1 MHFAHAVAEPRTR
14 GGYPRHCPGRPAPA
28 HTQTAIGKACRS
40 AEPERRAT
48 NDTHHNAGLGR
59 HQLHGDRRPAG
70 DPRPDLRRGRGDRLE
85 LLPAAAAPRR
95 RGRAGVL
102 PQAGRRGGRQHD
114 RAARRDDEARRERQ
128 RRRAAQARR
137 GVSAV
142 SKLSLRRDPIR
153 LVLSRGPWAA
163 AWYLLGYLA
172 VGWLLFAIALSTAVA
187 GAGLSITF
195 AGLPVLVAAAAA
207 IRWCADVERA
217 RLRPL
222 ARIRGTYRQVT
233 GHGIMAQLR
242 ARWRDP
248 ATWRDVAYLV
258 GMYVPLL
265 ALDAIVLAV
274 WLVFLAGITL
284 PIWYWAPWKT
294 IHGVRYHGS
303 QLGYFP
309 NGPHG
314 PGGWG
319 LYVNTLPEAFAVAA
333 VFLILFLLFN
343 YVLVLTARAHA
354 AVARGLLG
362 PAEDPLR
369 EAREVLGRPGP
380 LSSNLRA

>member
-1 MHFAHAVAEPRTR
+1 M
-14 GGYPRHCPGRPAPA
+14 
-28 HTQTAIGKACRS
+28 
-40 AEPERRAT
+40 
-48 NDTHHNAGLGR
+48 
-59 HQLHGDRRPAG
+59 
-70 DPRPDLRRGRGDRLE
+70 
-85 LLPAAAAPRR
+85 
-95 RGRAGVL
+95 
-102 PQAGRRGGRQHD
+102 
-114 RAARRDDEARRERQ
+114 
-128 RRRAAQARR
+128 
-137 GVSAV
+137 SAV
-142 SKLSLRRDPIR
+142 SELSLRRDPIR
-153 LVLSRGPWAA
+153 LLLSRGLWRSV
-163 AWYLLGYLA
+163 WYLLGYLA
-172 VGWLLFAIALSTAVA
+172 VGWALFAIALSTAVA

-222 ARIRGTYRQVT
+222 ARIQGTYRQVT
-233 GHGIMAQLR
+233 GHGIRAELR
-242 ARWRDP
+242 TRWRDP

-294 IHGVRYHGS
+294 IHGVRYHGY

-333 VFLILFLLFN
+333 VCLVMFLIFN
-343 YVLVLTARAHA
+343 YAVVATARAHA

-369 EAREVLGRPGP
+369 EAKEVLERPGP
-380 LSSNLRA
+380 LASNSRG